1 MKRKVIAAATLF
13 LAGIGAGSWWMVER
27 QRAHER
33 YVFEH
38 SEPQQLMQACK
49 KAAWDKLGSSTAVL
63 VDFRIEQPGG
73 KSVIAGELQA
83 RVDHA
88 RTQFEMARSAEAKQ
102 KALQDARAAKA
113 NIEFD
118 AMARKG
124 EILPEDAKLRKT
136 ELSLID
142 VEMLIRAKTA
152 TNAAME
158 EYVDAEN
165 ARKAHEDRG
174 YGEVVMAIDAQARAS
189 ATLRMDVICTWL
201 KKPTSEE
208 SAATVELAKLDER
221 AS

>member
-1 MKRKVIAAATLF
+1 MKQKVIAAATLF
-13 LAGIGAGSWWMVER
+13 LAGIGAGSWWMVQR

-38 SEPQQLMQACK
+38 SEPQQLMQACR
-49 KAAWDKLGSSTAVL
+49 KAAWDKLEPSTAVL
-63 VDFRIEQPGG
+63 VDFRVEQPGG

-83 RVDHA
+83 KVDQA
-88 RTQFEMARSAEAKQ
+88 RMQFEMAKSAEAKQ
-102 KALQDARAAKA
+102 KALQDERAAKA
-113 NIEFD
+113 NREFD

-124 EILPEDAKLRKT
+124 EILPEDAKLRQT
-136 ELSLID
+136 ELSLFD

-165 ARKAHEDRG
+165 ARRAHEDRG
-174 YGEVVMAIDAQARAS
+174 YGEVFMTVDAQERAS
-189 ATLRMDVICTWL
+189 ATRRMDVVCTWL

-208 SAATVELAKLDER
+208 SASTVKLAKLGER
-221 AS
+221 GS